1 MRSARARRSPHL
13 QRCLPGAQRRRAPRR
28 RGRTCRT
35 RRSTF
40 LKAVR
45 PPYVGQCP
53 RGLPVADQWVSARI
67 PFHSAALRPRPG
79 QERLQRRPPARPP
92 PGRPTRLP
100 WGVCRPA
107 RPLPSSSAPPP
118 SFFPSPFHPF
128 LLLPISL
135 LPTQPRHLPSI
146 AFSPSW
152 SHWETLPPESLTR
165 KTVCSTP
172 RRGRVSH
179 RTQRQRINA

>member
-79 QERLQRRPPARPP
+79 QERLQHRPPA
-92 PGRPTRLP
+92 TRSAHAAPVGGLSASP
-100 WGVCRPA
+100 
-107 RPLPSSSAPPP
+107 PSSFLFGSPP

-179 RTQRQRINA
+179 RTQSQRISA